1 MAAPILDHVIETPL
15 RLAALTASL
24 LVLAG
29 FLLQAHEEIDRASTA
44 QAARVHGE
52 HAAATTAPQAER
64 ARERLHGGAR
74 EALAD
79 ANDVLLAPFALVT
92 DDLRDPHLRRGL
104 TTLLALL
111 AYGLG
116 LGTLARYARAR

>member
-1 MAAPILDHVIETPL
+1 VIETPL

-29 FLLQAHEEIDRASTA
+29 FLLEAREEIDRASTA

-52 HAAATTAPQAER
+52 QPAAVPAPRAER
-64 ARERLHGGAR
+64 AREHLQGGAR

-104 TTLLALL
+104 PTLLALL
-111 AYGLG
+111 AYGVG
-116 LGTLARYARAR
+116 LGMLARYARAR